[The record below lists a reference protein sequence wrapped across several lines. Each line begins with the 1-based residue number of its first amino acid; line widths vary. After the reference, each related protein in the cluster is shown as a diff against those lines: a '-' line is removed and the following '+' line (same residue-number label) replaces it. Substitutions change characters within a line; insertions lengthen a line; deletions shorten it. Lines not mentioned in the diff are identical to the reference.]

1 MGLLS
6 LLLFPRVRLHL
17 KQSPRGSNHV
27 FILSGKH
34 GTCDCRCTAARGIEA
49 STETRGKRREERRG
63 RNGRTFKYMEDESAE
78 KRWILREQMRK

>member
-6 LLLFPRVRLHL
+6 LLLFPRVRIHL
-17 KQSPRGSNHV
+17 NQSPRGSKHV

-34 GTCDCRCTAARGIEA
+34 RTCDCRCTAARGIEA
-49 STETRGKRREERRG
+49 STDARGKRREERRE
-63 RNGRTFKYMEDESAE
+63 NGQTFKYMEDESAG